1 MSNELS
7 TLISDRTYQV
17 DGQTVIL
24 SKPKWGQ
31 IATFAGIIEG
41 LFAWW
46 QTTEEDED
54 ETPFISNLLK
64 DSAQETRSGIEQ
76 ILEICLRKND
86 FGESGFKAYIAE
98 FEYDF
103 IFALLIEI
111 FEMNKQFFFETLAKV
126 GIEPISQDGETSS
139 KP

>member
-1 MSNELS
+1 MSDQLS
-7 TLISDRTYQV
+7 TLISDRTYKV
-17 DGQTVIL
+17 GEQTVIL

-31 IATFAGIIEG
+31 IAIFAGIVEG
-41 LFAWW
+41 LLAWW
-46 QTTEEDED
+46 QVTEEDED
-54 ETPFISNLLK
+54 ETAFISNLLK

-86 FGESGFKAYIAE
+86 FGAGGFKAYVAE

-103 IFALLIEI
+103 IFALLLEI

-126 GIEPISQDGETSS
+126 GIEPISQDGETSP